1 MKRLILI
8 GGAMGV
14 GKSTTSA
21 ALLHLL
27 PEAVFLDGD
36 WCWQM
41 DPFRVTE
48 PRKEMV
54 LDNISHLLNNFL
66 RDDGYENILFCWVMD
81 HQEILDQLLG
91 RLDLRGAK
99 VWNFSL
105 VCRPETLRRHLE
117 KDIAAGLR
125 QPEILPRAAA
135 RLPLYGPLRTEKISV
150 DDLTPTQVADLIAAQ
165 IITAEQKG
173 DFGC

>member
-66 RDDGYENILFCWVMD
+66 RDDGYENILF
-81 HQEILDQLLG
+81 LLG
-91 RLDLRGAK
+91 DG
-99 VWNFSL
+99 S
-105 VCRPETLRRHLE
+105 
-117 KDIAAGLR
+117 AGD
-125 QPEILPRAAA
+125 
-135 RLPLYGPLRTEKISV
+135 S
-150 DDLTPTQVADLIAAQ
+150 
-165 IITAEQKG
+165 
-173 DFGC
+173 